1 MFQTVA
7 WWPRCLT
14 DAPRRTPA
22 RRRDLS
28 HRDHT
33 LTPECGARSSGRVP
47 CAGVPWPFGPQ
58 AKRRVMIQSA
68 AHRKPRHSFPVDE
81 ASLSH
86 PGIKRAVA
94 LMHKRY
100 AKRLDL
106 EEVAA
111 EACLSK
117 YHFSRLFHCL
127 VDMSFQDY
135 LIQIR
140 GEKAKQLLRQTPYLS
155 LTRIAHRVGFGS
167 LRNFEGQFKKLTG
180 QSPSECRAGKTGKS
194 ARSFAKRARSRA

>member
-1 MFQTVA
+1 
-7 WWPRCLT
+7 
-14 DAPRRTPA
+14 
-22 RRRDLS
+22 
-28 HRDHT
+28 
-33 LTPECGARSSGRVP
+33 
-47 CAGVPWPFGPQ
+47 
-58 AKRRVMIQSA
+58 MIQRA
-68 AHRKPRHSFPVDE
+68 APGKPRHSFPADE
-81 ASLSH
+81 SSLSH
-86 PGIKRAVA
+86 PGIKRAVEF
-94 LMHKRY
+94 MHEHY

-117 YHFSRLFHCL
+117 YHFSRLFHRM

-180 QSPSECRAGKTGKS
+180 ESPSDCRARGKKQS

>member
-1 MFQTVA
+1 
-7 WWPRCLT
+7 
-14 DAPRRTPA
+14 
-22 RRRDLS
+22 
-28 HRDHT
+28 
-33 LTPECGARSSGRVP
+33 
-47 CAGVPWPFGPQ
+47 
-58 AKRRVMIQSA
+58 MIQRA
-68 AHRKPRHSFPVDE
+68 APGKPRHSFLVDE

-155 LTRIAHRVGFGS
+155 LTRIAYRVGFGS
-167 LRNFEGQFKKLTG
+167 LRNFEGQ
-180 QSPSECRAGKTGKS
+180 
-194 ARSFAKRARSRA
+194 

>member
-1 MFQTVA
+1 
-7 WWPRCLT
+7 
-14 DAPRRTPA
+14 
-22 RRRDLS
+22 
-28 HRDHT
+28 
-33 LTPECGARSSGRVP
+33 
-47 CAGVPWPFGPQ
+47 
-58 AKRRVMIQSA
+58 MIQSA
-68 AHRKPRHSFPVDE
+68 PGKPRNSFPVDE

-86 PGIKRAVA
+86 PGIKRAVEI
-94 LMHKRY
+94 MHERY
-100 AKRLDL
+100 AERLDL

-117 YHFSRLFHCL
+117 YHFSRLFHRI

-155 LTRIAHRVGFGS
+155 LTRIAYRVGFGS

-180 QSPSECRAGKTGKS
+180 QSPSDCRAGKRRES